1 MLERLAELRNSVLLF
16 EETVEDLKQRV
27 LEDEFNVGV
36 SGGTTQKAH
45 RKRGRSQPLTIS
57 SWSLNVV

>member
-1 MLERLAELRNSVLLF
+1 MERLAELRNRDLFF
-16 EETVEDLKQRV
+16 EEAVEDLKQRV

-45 RKRGRSQPLTIS
+45 RKQGGQPLTIC
-57 SWSLNVV
+57 SWTGNVVVE

>member
-1 MLERLAELRNSVLLF
+1 MRIEMLERLAELRNSVLLF

-45 RKRGRSQPLTIS
+45 RK
-57 SWSLNVV
+57 